1 MDCWNFFVVF
11 LAIAVQISTWLP
23 GPNSSPL
30 PPIWINH
37 EWENGNWGG
46 YWNTTHLNWTSDGPR
61 PEKNMERIRWQQG
74 DTLIT
79 NSLRSTSR
87 TVIPFSDATDGSTIG
102 HKNNKQQRTETA
114 AAGREGRASP
124 AKCNTQPAQH
134 LVYFPHQPQSHMGN
148 VAWRDN
154 LVTIF
159 IGGDAFKHYAAYY
172 ILLLWRNNAARPL
185 FLPAMAPS
193 LFRPKFWNAHDERK
207 KWFLF
212 KVNLE

>member
-1 MDCWNFFVVF
+1 MNKSWV
-11 LAIAVQISTWLP
+11 
-23 GPNSSPL
+23 G
-30 PPIWINH
+30 
-37 EWENGNWGG
+37 EWELGRLLEHHTPELDVWRA
-46 YWNTTHLNWTSDGPR
+46 TTR
-61 PEKNMERIRWQQG
+61 KNMERIRWQQG

-87 TVIPFSDATDGSTIG
+87 TVIPFSDATDSSTIG